1 MLTLLTRCLQGTG
14 VAHIQERAAQGK
26 DAVEEGDLKG
36 HDQQGQNHGLG
47 RDKVLVTGVGSYGQL
62 GVAIGG
68 DGP

>member
-1 MLTLLTRCLQGTG
+1 M
-14 VAHIQERAAQGK
+14 AHIQERAAQGK

-47 RDKVLVTGVGSYGQL
+47 RDMVLVAGVGSYDGL
-62 GVAIGG
+62 GVAIG